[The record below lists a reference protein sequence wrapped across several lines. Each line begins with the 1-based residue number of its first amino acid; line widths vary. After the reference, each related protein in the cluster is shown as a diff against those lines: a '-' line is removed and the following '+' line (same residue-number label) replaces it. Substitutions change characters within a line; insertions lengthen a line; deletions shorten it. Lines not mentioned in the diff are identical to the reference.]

1 MWLVYDMKNLSIT
14 QTSISYPHLHHHPR
28 SAKYGTRR
36 TRHLQRGLAGGAAFS
51 FFCGWRVFLVS
62 RETAGARAAVAPPP
76 TPSLDPLRLISADPA
91 LASARLFAVGVFR
104 LFFAAGRV
112 GELALGLGAA
122 GTESS
127 GGVAAR
133 RGCTCG
139 HVERV
144 QRRAVWPC
152 VRVLRKVGA
161 LADVSRRV
169 VCNGGRG
176 GVARA
181 R

>member
-36 TRHLQRGLAGGAAFS
+36 ARHLQRGFAGGAVFS

-62 RETAGARAAVAPPP
+62 RETAGAPAAVTPPP

-91 LASARLFAVGVFR
+91 LASARLFALGVFR
-104 LFFAAGRV
+104 PFFAAGRV

-122 GTESS
+122 RTESS
-127 GGVAAR
+127 GGAAATHGR
-133 RGCTCG
+133 IPSHQQRGSG
-139 HVERV
+139 H
-144 QRRAVWPC
+144 QQ
-152 VRVLRKVGA
+152 RVLA
-161 LADVSRRV
+161 
-169 VCNGGRG
+169 
-176 GVARA
+176 
-181 R
+181 